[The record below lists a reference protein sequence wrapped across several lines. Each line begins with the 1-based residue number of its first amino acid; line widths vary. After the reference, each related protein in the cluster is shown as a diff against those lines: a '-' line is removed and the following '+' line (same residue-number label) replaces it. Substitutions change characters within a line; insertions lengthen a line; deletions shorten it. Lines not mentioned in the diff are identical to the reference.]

1 MIQSR
6 SLPGYQVSSSLT
18 GGGAQR
24 KLRAFDSPV
33 ALWLQRVRGQMREL
47 ASDRTVRG
55 AF

>member
-24 KLRAFDSPV
+24 KLGAFDSPV
-33 ALWLQRVRGQMREL
+33 ALWLQQSNTARCVCACIL
-47 ASDRTVRG
+47 DSL
-55 AF
+55 